1 MDITNLNSFLK
12 FGYFLNYQNSKFNFD
27 YSVINKDEY
36 INAPETELIDL
47 GGRLWLNVINKNFEL
62 GAKHLVPISG
72 GLDSRAI
79 LGALLEFTE
88 AKNIHTYTFGT
99 PGTLDYDIGN
109 YIAKKAGTN
118 HSAYPLTEYKY
129 SLSEEIM
136 VSNNID
142 HQSILFHHP
151 PFTSVMNKYSDFKI
165 WSGFTGGEL
174 AGSHVLKN
182 PSENKEE
189 AIINFINKNT
199 FVKSCNLLN
208 NNGSITGLQTYLSSE
223 MILKS
228 NSITLDD
235 LFDFNYR
242 QLRYI
247 APLVLMDGFNYK
259 TPFLD
264 EEWFSFMMGI
274 PNNYRENQYLYN
286 EILINSFPKLFK
298 YKTKHNSGLSLGA
311 NKIRIKVQKGLHFIK
326 RKSSVFNDPYINYID
341 FNYGIRNRKD
351 LNTIIY
357 SSIMD
362 LKERKIIDWI
372 NVDNIWKR
380 HINKESDHADAL
392 ITLASL
398 EIHLKAGKSL

>member
-1 MDITNLNSFLK
+1 MDTTNLNSFLK

-36 INAPETELIDL
+36 VNVTEKELIDL
-47 GGRLWLNVINKNFEL
+47 GGRIWLNVINKNFEL
-62 GAKHLVPISG
+62 GANHLVPISG

-88 AKNIHTYTFGT
+88 AKNINTYTFGT

-109 YIAKKAGTN
+109 YIAKKTGTN
-118 HSAYPLTEYKY
+118 HTVYPLNEYKY

-136 VSNNID
+136 VSKNID

-151 PFTSVMNKYSDFKI
+151 PLFSIANKYSDFKI
-165 WSGFTGGEL
+165 WSGFMGDPL
-174 AGSHVLKN
+174 AGSHLLKN

-189 AIINFINKNT
+189 AIINFINRNI

-208 NNGSITGLQTYLSSE
+208 NNDSSTGLETYLSSE

-228 NSITLDD
+228 NSITFDD
-235 LFDFNYR
+235 LYDFNYR

-247 APLVLMDGFNYK
+247 APHVLMDGFNYK
-259 TPFLD
+259 TPFVD
-264 EEWFSFMMGI
+264 EEWFSFILSI
-274 PNNYRENQYLYN
+274 PSNYRENQYLYN
-286 EILINSFPKLFK
+286 QMLINFFPNLFK
-298 YKTKHNSGLSLGA
+298 YKTKHNHGLSLGA
-311 NKIRIKVQKGLHFIK
+311 NKIKIKVQKGLNFIK
-326 RKSSVFNDPYINYID
+326 RKSSIFNDPYINYID
-341 FNYGIRNRKD
+341 FNHGIRNRKD
-351 LNTIIY
+351 LNSIIY

-372 NVDNIWKR
+372 NIDNIWKR

-398 EIHLKAGKSL
+398 EIHIKAGKLL